1 MKFFSEI
8 ITEED
13 FANLAEKP
21 AHNILNFAAC
31 FSGKNNHN
39 ELNMKH
45 YMSLVKESMELED
58 FLDDH
63 GARNNKKWVFL
74 GELVAS
80 IRNFSKTAYTIS
92 HIIRRINHY
101 KLEGKHVKA
110 FTADAKKK
118 LQFLNESIIL
128 LFISLIKEAETLN
141 LKIPKGQLS
150 DEDFIDSIAVKTLPQ
165 NIDES
170 ESTDLKE
177 KINRVATEYNN
188 SFNASTK
195 IIFARKVP
203 AKNLD
208 SDYIP
213 DKINEET
220 LRQIESTTHNAQSMY
235 DTYIHKTVIES
246 QNNNLRSL
254 RGHISITLH
263 LLGIAKELCHFIE
276 RHETTVRK
284 ESSQQKISKIIKR
297 KKVIDTVINF
307 SLYYY
312 TFFAKQGSNIAD
324 SILSE
329 FTVLNSATVSVPEG
343 LGFHLRPSTLVAK
356 ISNHYSSKLL
366 MIVNGKEFDAGSVID
381 IMWAGGMIKKENIT
395 EVEFRGDKH
404 AVRDIQYLSKSNY
417 GEDTMGNS
425 TPLPDELTYLRKE

>member
-13 FANLAEKP
+13 FAKLAEKP
-21 AHNILNFAAC
+21 AHSILNYAAC
-31 FSGKNNHN
+31 FTGKSNNK
-39 ELNMKH
+39 LNIKH

-63 GARNNKKWVFL
+63 GARNNKKWVFF
-74 GELVAS
+74 GELIAS
-80 IRNFSKTAYTIS
+80 IRNFSRTAYTIS

-101 KLEGKHVKA
+101 KLEGKHVKP
-110 FTADAKKK
+110 FTNEASKRLA
-118 LQFLNESIIL
+118 FLNESIVL
-128 LFISLIKEAETLN
+128 LFINLIEEAEVLN
-141 LKIPKGQLS
+141 LKIPKGKLS
-150 DEDFIDSIAVKTLPQ
+150 EQDFIDSIAVKTLPQ

-170 ESTDLKE
+170 ETTDVKE
-177 KINRVATEYNN
+177 KINRVAIEYNK
-188 SFNASTK
+188 SFNASAK
-195 IIFARKVP
+195 IIFAKKIP

-220 LRQIESTTHNAQSMY
+220 LRQIEATTHNAQSMY
-235 DTYIHKTVIES
+235 DTYIHKSVFES

-276 RHETTVRK
+276 RHETTSRK
-284 ESSQQKISKIIKR
+284 ESPKLKISKNIKR
-297 KKVIDTVINF
+297 KKVVETVINF
-307 SLYYY
+307 SLYFY
-312 TFFAKQGSNIAD
+312 TFFSKQGNTIAD

-329 FTVLNSATVSVPEG
+329 FTVLSSATVNVPEG

-356 ISNHYSSKLL
+356 ISNHYNSELL

-381 IMWAGGMIKKENIT
+381 LMWAGGMIKKENIT
-395 EVEFRGDKH
+395 EIEFRGDEH
-404 AVRDIQYLSKSNY
+404 AVRDIQYLAKSNY

-425 TPLPDELTYLRKE
+425 TPLPDELFYLRKE